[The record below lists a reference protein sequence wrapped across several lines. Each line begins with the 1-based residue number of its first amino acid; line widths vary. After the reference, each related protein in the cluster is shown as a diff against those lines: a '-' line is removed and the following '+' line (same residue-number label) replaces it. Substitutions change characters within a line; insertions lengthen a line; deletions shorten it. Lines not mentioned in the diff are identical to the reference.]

1 MAKFKVTA
9 FRVEGQLNVMVPP
22 DPEAFYKDC
31 VLGNELTTGLI
42 KADPSDSHYVWKY
55 SPDCLILRFKE
66 QKRKVNKDWL
76 TSTWRKRREKALAND
91 PKITKEQLDA
101 IYDQVNAE
109 LWEQT
114 APKNTFGWIAYY
126 PSEQV
131 LLVCASPRA
140 VERVTSMLR
149 IAWVSCP
156 VECYLQ
162 PSSFSDWVKHRCE
175 NGHEDDDQTASIDD
189 SLALSAWDGSTCTF
203 TGMTD
208 VEGRTEVLKAI
219 AQHPEV
225 ESCGL
230 QVEGYEDGVKA
241 TRYSD
246 FTIPFDKDAAD
257 DVHGTILV
265 QIDSTHTLLQVLA
278 DRCAPFVTEK
288 GVKL

>member
-9 FRVEGQLNVMVPP
+9 FRVEGQLNLSALPSP
-22 DPEAFYKDC
+22 DAFYKDC

-42 KADPSDSHYVWKY
+42 KADPAESSFIWKC
-55 SPDCLILRFKE
+55 SPNCLIMRFKE

-76 TSTWRKRREKALAND
+76 MSTWRKRTEKAKANY
-91 PKITKEQLDA
+91 PNITQEQLNT

-114 APKNTFGWIAYY
+114 APKNSFGWVAYY
-126 PSEQV
+126 PAENI

-140 VERVTSMLR
+140 VERVTTVLR
-149 IAWVSCP
+149 IAWGSVKI
-156 VECYLQ
+156 EAYLQ
-162 PSSFSDWVKHRCE
+162 PSAFSNWVKEYCKGE
-175 NGHEDDDQTASIDD
+175 SDDQTVQIDD

-203 TGMTD
+203 SGMTD
-208 VEGRTEVLKAI
+208 IEGRQEVLEAI
-219 AQHPEV
+219 RLHPEV

-230 QVEGYEDGVKA
+230 MVDGYGDGTKA

-246 FTIPFDKDAAD
+246 FAIPFEKDKQD
-257 DVHGTILV
+257 DLHGTIVV
-265 QIDSTHTLLQVLA
+265 QADLTIRLLEQLA
-278 DRCAPFVTEK
+278 DRCAPYVTEK